1 VNMVNIA
8 TSKPKG
14 SLWIPTLLLDAAVVF
29 CAALFACHL
38 MLGELPWDMGGSRST
53 AYMYLI
59 AGTSL
64 AAIPIFALVGPSVF
78 SRGVRFWWLV
88 RQVVYGVI
96 VLSILTLVVLFAMK
110 LTSGFSRRWLVV
122 WMASICVGLTLARLL
137 LIGVLSFLRKSGF
150 NQKRVVIVGAGP
162 MGRSLVSRVT
172 SAAWPGFNLVGI
184 FDRRRTQKTT
194 KTEVPIYNNFNDLP
208 EFVSKHN
215 IQEVWIALPMSAEK
229 HIERVT
235 EEMMQTT
242 ATVRFV
248 PDTFGLRLSQHRVT
262 EIHGMPMFNLSASK
276 MVGLNRVIKA
286 SLDYTMA
293 LAVLVTVGPLVMLP
307 IAIAIKLTSKGPVLF
322 QQKRNGWDGKRI
334 TVYKFR
340 SMKVHT
346 EDIGVITQA
355 GANDSR
361 FTTIG
366 KFLRRTS
373 LDELPQFINV
383 LQGRMSIV
391 GPRPHAVEHNEEY
404 RTKIRHYM
412 RRHKVKPGIT
422 GFAQINGWRGET
434 DTVHKM
440 RKRVQYDLYYLEN
453 WSIGFDVKII
463 WLTILRGFVHPNAY

>member
-1 VNMVNIA
+1 
-8 TSKPKG
+8 
-14 SLWIPTLLLDAAVVF
+14 
-29 CAALFACHL
+29 
-38 MLGELPWDMGGSRST
+38 
-53 AYMYLI
+53 
-59 AGTSL
+59 
-64 AAIPIFALVGPSVF
+64 
-78 SRGVRFWWLV
+78 
-88 RQVVYGVI
+88 
-96 VLSILTLVVLFAMK
+96 MK
-110 LTSGFSRRWLVV
+110 LTSEFSRRWLVV

-172 SAAWPGFNLVGI
+172 SAACPGFNLVGI

-194 KTEVPIYNNFNDLP
+194 KTEVPIYNNFDDLP

-215 IQEVWIALPMSAEK
+215 IQEVWIALPMNAER
-229 HIERVT
+229 HIERIA

-262 EIHGMPMFNLSASK
+262 EIHGMPMFDLSSSK

-307 IAIAIKLTSKGPVLF
+307 VAIAIKLTSKGPVLF
-322 QQKRNGWDGKRI
+322 HQKRHGWDGKRI

-346 EDIGVITQA
+346 EDNGVVTQA

-361 FTTIG
+361 FTTVG

-404 RTKIRHYM
+404 KTKIRHYM

-422 GFAQINGWRGET
+422 GFAQVKGWRGET

-463 WLTILRGFVHPNAY
+463 CMTIMRGFVHPNAY